1 MRVCCIA
8 DLHGHVPADVPP
20 CDLLLIAGDLGPD
33 DPREG
38 AAWLRQL
45 FVPWLE
51 RQPAAEVAA
60 IAGNHDYMALRRPEL
75 LREVAAWRYLEN
87 DAAIVAGLRVAGSS
101 WSLTF
106 GIWPMQAPEEELEDM
121 WQSIPD
127 DTEVVLVHGPPYG
140 YCDLTARG
148 VHGGSR
154 TLLRRLLEL
163 PRLRLVCTGHI
174 HEGYGQAV
182 LPTGALVVNASL
194 VDVALRPVNA
204 PILVDL

>member
-1 MRVCCIA
+1 MLVCCIA

-38 AAWLRQL
+38 AVWLEQEL
-45 FVPWLE
+45 VPWLE

-60 IAGNHDYMALRRPEL
+60 VAGNHDHVAVAHPEL
-75 LREVAAWRYLEN
+75 MRGLDSWRYLEN
-87 DAAIVAGLRVAGSS
+87 EPVTIAGLRVAGSA
-101 WSLTF
+101 WSLPF
-106 GIWPMQAPEEELEDM
+106 GVWPLQAPEEELDEL
-121 WQSIPD
+121 WRSIPD
-127 DTEVVLVHGPPYG
+127 ETEVVLVHGPPHG

-148 VHGGSR
+148 AHGGSR
-154 TLLRRLLEL
+154 TLVRRLLEL
-163 PRLRLVCTGHI
+163 PQLKLVCTGHI

-194 VDVALRPVNA
+194 VDIGLRLVNP
-204 PILVDL
+204 PILVEL

>member
-1 MRVCCIA
+1 MRICCIA

-33 DPREG
+33 DPRDG
-38 AAWLRQL
+38 AVWLEQH

-51 RQPAAEVAA
+51 RQPAAAVAA
-60 IAGNHDYMALRRPEL
+60 IAGNHDYIALRRPEV
-75 LREVAAWRYLEN
+75 LRELRWRYLEN
-87 DAAIVAGLRVAGSS
+87 ESATIAGLRVAGSA

-106 GIWPMQAPEEELEDM
+106 GIWPLQGPEEELQAV
-121 WQSIPD
+121 WRAIPD
-127 DTEVVLVHGPPYG
+127 ETEVVLVHGPPYG

-148 VHGGSR
+148 LHGGSKS
-154 TLLRRLLEL
+154 LLERLLEL
-163 PRLRLVCTGHI
+163 PRLKLVCTGHI
-174 HEGYGQAV
+174 HESYGQAV

-194 VDVALRPVNA
+194 VDVRLRLVNA